1 MAGCHVDAEKSVS
14 EHVPNSPS
22 HPEYTKHDVNQIAYT
37 GIEIN
42 LPPAFLGKGREKRR
56 VRVRHVPLRVPVGT

>member
-22 HPEYTKHDVNQIAYT
+22 HPEYTKHDVNQSART
-37 GIEIN
+37 GIKIN
-42 LPPAFLGKGREKRR
+42 EPSHRASQLNP
-56 VRVRHVPLRVPVGT
+56 VHPL